1 MIIMMMMI
9 IIIIMMTRAPANA
22 AESQLKSKS
31 CGIIGFVC
39 TKILCAPRFY
49 VHQAPTAVHQILCA
63 IQQIDDDDCTK

>member
-1 MIIMMMMI
+1 MIMIMMMMK
-9 IIIIMMTRAPANA
+9 MMKMTRAPANA
-22 AESQLKSKS
+22 AKSQLKGKS

-63 IQQIDDDDCTK
+63 VQQIDADDCTK